1 MSKQILCNICLAN
14 GTITEMLY
22 DKQSR
27 YYVCPKCKATV
38 VPKEQNDKY
47 VDDIIIKL
55 MRDMHKTHLP
65 AACIP
70 AGEAKK
76 GGGGGSSKGRSRK
89 GDMSKKSLS
98 QINTG
103 LNGKCMS
110 FESR

>member
-1 MSKQILCNICLAN
+1 MCLSE
-14 GTITEMLY
+14 GKITEMLY
-22 DKQSR
+22 DKESR
-27 YYVCPKCKATV
+27 CYVCPYCKAYVTL
-38 VPKEQNDKY
+38 KEPNDQY
-47 VDDIIIKL
+47 VDDIIIQL
-55 MRDMHKTHLP
+55 MKDMHKTHLP

-70 AGEAKK
+70 AGQAKK

-89 GDMSKKSLS
+89 GDMNKKSLS